1 VNQVLDW
8 SSIEHFML
16 SEFPSGVVEKMEPSF
31 IHRLDLFR
39 AKLGRK
45 VFPSPLVGG
54 WIRTDGS
61 ETSRHYIGADG
72 NQRLSDAVDVF
83 PDCDL
88 FYAMTV
94 AIQCG
99 FTGIGLYFDTQRNGK
114 PWSMLHLDTR
124 PGPLTIWTRKYGEY
138 ETIHPRPD
146 GDFFKQVSSK

>member
-1 VNQVLDW
+1 
-8 SSIEHFML
+8 ML
-16 SEFPSGVVEKMEPSF
+16 SEFPAGVIEKMEPSF

-45 VFPSPLVGG
+45 VFPSPLEGG
-54 WIRTDGS
+54 WIRTGGS
-61 ETSRHYIGADG
+61 ETSRHFIGADG
-72 NQRLSDAVDVF
+72 NHRLSDAGDVF

-114 PWSMLHLDTR
+114 PWPMLHLDTR
-124 PGPLTIWTRKYGEY
+124 PGQLTIWTRKAGEY